1 MAIKKI
7 NREKISQEIINRKQV
22 VKPNEVNDENQKES
36 YFIETRN
43 YLSDGYDLY
52 VKSLES
58 PYRER
63 LGDHIRIK
71 EVTYN
76 IDNEKYKA
84 LIEYKSIKGI
94 SEILIDRADY
104 LNERKLMKYQSEG
117 LDVMKRNVGFVTEYL
132 RESESEVPMKYI
144 HSKLGFSEYEGK
156 LIYKLYKAI
165 GIDSKYI
172 GPYKI
177 EPKGTIDEYLKMINE
192 HVLGYTELE
201 FALSLG
207 ISSELLAYIG
217 EELGLDSNIIHIVGN
232 STTGKSTALKLAIS
246 CFGYPSCN
254 QESLYGT
261 YNGTNNALIKKL
273 GGLRGVPYA
282 LDEISMS
289 DSNNFTKFIYS
300 LSNGADKERLN
311 KDSELMKKESW
322 LTTILSNGEKSIIRS
337 SNKNAGVQVRV
348 IEAENFIWTKS
359 AKHAESINK
368 IILNNYGHLGIKFA
382 EYLLKQSKEDL
393 IKQYKHEKDKL
404 SNKLRSINIYD
415 NMTDRRCSKFTII
428 IQTAL
433 ILKDIL
439 NIDLDIEGMIDMI
452 TSIEKESIRNRN
464 FNESV
469 IDYIK
474 GYVETYRNQFDGITE
489 ATTPKVLG
497 KITEKQD
504 YIEVQMMKESFK
516 YMINEGGYEDEKVV
530 LKELKKGGYLDCE
543 VDRYTRT
550 RRGNEGKKIDYIVIK
565 LDKYQEKIA

>member
-22 VKPNEVNDENQKES
+22 TKTNEFNDENQKES

-43 YLSDGYDLY
+43 YLSDGYSLY

-63 LGDHIRIK
+63 LGNHIRTK

-76 IDNEKYKA
+76 IDNGKYKA

-104 LNERKLMKYQSEG
+104 LNERNLMKYQSEG

-132 RESESEVPMKYI
+132 RESESEVPMKYT

-165 GIDSKYI
+165 GIDSKYV

-192 HVLGYTELE
+192 HVLGHTELE

-217 EELGLDSNIIHIVGN
+217 EDLGLDSNIIHIVGN

-254 QESLYGT
+254 EESLYGT

-415 NMTDRRCSKFTII
+415 DMTDRRCSKFTII

-452 TSIEKESIRNRN
+452 TNIEKESIRNRN

-497 KITEKQD
+497 KITEKED

-516 YMINEGGYEDEKVV
+516 YMINEGGYEDEKIV